1 MWDQILWS
9 DETWAQPGRHKKV
22 WVTRKKGQ
30 EEVYHPDCV
39 EPKVQRKIRWMFW
52 GCMSGKYGKGPGIFF
67 EKQWEG
73 ITQESYSEH
82 ILPQVAEYMRTH
94 PGLLF
99 QQDNAPG
106 HRAKFTKEI
115 LEYYGIPTMWWPP
128 NSPDLAP
135 IENIWDEQKDWIEI
149 IDPEVHRN
157 YRRLRTI
164 VSGAWD
170 QVSNEVVIREIR
182 TMHDRCLAVIA
193 AKGGYTK
200 Y

>member
-1 MWDQILWS
+1 
-9 DETWAQPGRHKKV
+9 
-22 WVTRKKGQ
+22 
-30 EEVYHPDCV
+30 
-39 EPKVQRKIRWMFW
+39 
-52 GCMSGKYGKGPGIFF
+52 MSGKYGKGPGIFF